1 MNKVEFIKGLLEV
14 MNDQR
19 IALNKLLL
27 ILEKQH
33 EYIIKDDV
41 FGMEAVV
48 EDIQKSNQEVADLE
62 LKRRQF
68 TNGLLEGKTLGK
80 LIYELDNPELIE
92 VFRKVRKKLEEIRLQ
107 KDTNDLLIKQGI
119 SLNNRILA
127 FLNPDRQAK
136 TYNGYGKM
144 RR

>member
-1 MNKVEFIKGLLEV
+1 

-68 TNGLLEGKTLGK
+68 TNGLLEDKTLGK
-80 LIYELDNPELIE
+80 LIYELDNPKLIE
-92 VFRKVRKKLEEIRLQ
+92 VFRKVRNKLEEIRLQ

>member
-1 MNKVEFIKGLLEV
+1 MNKVEFIKVLIEV
-14 MNDQR
+14 MNNQLV
-19 IALNKLLL
+19 ALDELLHV
-27 ILEKQH
+27 LEKQH
-33 EYIIKDDV
+33 KYIIKDDV

-48 EDIQKSNQEVADLE
+48 EEIQGINQKVANIE
-62 LKRRQF
+62 LQRRQY
-68 TNGLLEGKTLGK
+68 TNNLLDNKTLGQ
-80 LIYELDNPELIE
+80 IIFELDNNELID
-92 VFRKVRKKLEEIRLQ
+92 VFRKLRKKLEEIRLQ

-136 TYNGYGKM
+136 TYNGYGKI

>member
-14 MNDQR
+14 MKTQS
-19 IALNKLLL
+19 IALNELLVV
-27 ILEKQH
+27 LEKQH

-41 FGMEAVV
+41 FGMEAIV
-48 EDIQKSNQEVADLE
+48 EDIQKSNQKVADIE

-68 TNGLLEGKTLGK
+68 TNGLLEKKTLGK
-80 LIYELDNPELIE
+80 LIYELDNEELINA
-92 VFRKVRKKLEEIRLQ
+92 FKKVRNTLEAIRLQ

-144 RR
+144 KR

>member
-14 MNDQR
+14 MKTQS
-19 IALNKLLL
+19 IALNELLVV
-27 ILEKQH
+27 LEKQH

-41 FGMEAVV
+41 FGMEAIV
-48 EDIQKSNQEVADLE
+48 EDIQKSNQKVADIE

-68 TNGLLEGKTLGK
+68 TNGLLEEKTLGK
-80 LIYELDNPELIE
+80 LIYELDNEELINA
-92 VFRKVRKKLEEIRLQ
+92 FKKVRNTLEAIRLQ

-144 RR
+144 KR

>member
-14 MNDQR
+14 MKSQS
-19 IALNKLLL
+19 IALNELLL
-27 ILEKQH
+27 VLEKQH

-41 FGMEAVV
+41 FGMEAIV
-48 EDIQKSNQEVADLE
+48 EDIQKSNQKVADIE

-68 TNGLLEGKTLGK
+68 TNGLLEDKTLGK
-80 LIYELDNPELIE
+80 LIYELDNEELIDA
-92 VFRKVRKKLEEIRLQ
+92 FKKVRNTLEAIRLQ

-144 RR
+144 KR

>member
-68 TNGLLEGKTLGK
+68 TNGLLEDKTLGK
-80 LIYELDNPELIE
+80 LIYELDNPKLIE
-92 VFRKVRKKLEEIRLQ
+92 VFRKVRNKLEEIRLQ

>member
-33 EYIIKDDV
+33 EYIIKNDV

-68 TNGLLEGKTLGK
+68 TNGLLEDKTLGK
-80 LIYELDNPELIE
+80 LIYELDNPKLIE
-92 VFRKVRKKLEEIRLQ
+92 VFRKVRNKLEEIRLQ

>member
-14 MNDQR
+14 MNNQS
-19 IALNKLLL
+19 IALNKLL
-27 ILEKQH
+27 IMLEKQH

-68 TNGLLEGKTLGK
+68 TNGLLEEKTLGK
-80 LIYELDNPELIE
+80 FIYDLDNPELIE

>member
-1 MNKVEFIKGLLEV
+1 MNKVKFINDLLEV
-14 MNDQR
+14 MNTQLL
-19 IALNKLLL
+19 ALDELLHV
-27 ILEKQH
+27 LEKQH

-48 EDIQKSNQEVADLE
+48 EEIQETNQKVANIE
-62 LKRRQF
+62 LQRRQY
-68 TNGLLEGKTLGK
+68 TNNLLDNKTLGQ
-80 LIYELDNPELIE
+80 IIFELDNEELIN
-92 VFRKVRKKLEEIRLQ
+92 VFRSLRKKLEEIRLQ

-144 RR
+144 KR

>member
-1 MNKVEFIKGLLEV
+1 MNKVKFINDLLEV
-14 MNDQR
+14 MKTQLL
-19 IALNKLLL
+19 ALDELLHV
-27 ILEKQH
+27 LEKQH

-48 EDIQKSNQEVADLE
+48 EEIQEINQKVANIE
-62 LKRRQF
+62 LQRRRY
-68 TNGLLEGKTLGK
+68 TNNLLDNKTLGQ
-80 LIYELDNPELIE
+80 IIFELDNEELIN
-92 VFRKVRKKLEEIRLQ
+92 VFRNLRKKLEEIRLQ

-144 RR
+144 KR